1 MIKIVKKVG
10 ETVEESRLIDGAL
23 IDQKSMGRGGPTR
36 VEKAQIGLIQ
46 FQLSPPK
53 TDVSRLTEIGLL
65 CRDSCLY
72 KKSCVKIPC
81 IKYCKL

>member
-10 ETVEESRLIDGAL
+10 ETVEESRLVDGAL
-23 IDQKSMGRGGPTR
+23 IDQRSMGRGGPTR

-53 TDVSRLTEIGLL
+53 TDVCFLSHVF
-65 CRDSCLY
+65 
-72 KKSCVKIPC
+72 K
-81 IKYCKL
+81 

>member
-1 MIKIVKKVG
+1 MIKIVKKLG
-10 ETVEESRLIDGAL
+10 DTVEESRLVDGAL

-53 TDVSRLTEIGLL
+53 TDVCYLSLSALL
-65 CRDSCLY
+65 NLANTL
-72 KKSCVKIPC
+72 P
-81 IKYCKL
+81 